1 MLRICWGV
9 TFSSSSKSPRG
20 PMRYGSSAVAL
31 WRHYLSMAFVTKL
44 PETAE
49 IKWLAYLATVLN
61 EASFNRCWR
70 VTISVS
76 EFVRMDRNSRT
87 GTGALRNDGEAHE
100 KADRGFN

>member
-1 MLRICWGV
+1 MVHLTDSARQHVENLLGSDLQQFIEVATWADEVRFQRRGTLDTLPFDGLRYEA
-9 TFSSSSKSPRG
+9 TRD
-20 PMRYGSSAVAL
+20 
-31 WRHYLSMAFVTKL
+31 
-44 PETAE
+44 AE

-87 GTGALRNDGEAHE
+87 GTG
-100 KADRGFN
+100 